1 MSSDGKVRRHSVNI
15 PKFLSSF
22 GHAFRNGLFFSSC
35 APGTFIGATIKTATV
50 SAVVPDNKVARRA
63 RQIDP
68 SAIKLFATGDPD
80 DIFVRWLGLS
90 VEVRVLSNSNVT
102 LVSSRRCKWTCFF
115 RLWVLIVGG
124 YLAIVKEGRQ
134 DRFIFIFLYFD

>member
-1 MSSDGKVRRHSVNI
+1 
-15 PKFLSSF
+15 
-22 GHAFRNGLFFSSC
+22 
-35 APGTFIGATIKTATV
+35 
-50 SAVVPDNKVARRA
+50 VPDNKVARRA